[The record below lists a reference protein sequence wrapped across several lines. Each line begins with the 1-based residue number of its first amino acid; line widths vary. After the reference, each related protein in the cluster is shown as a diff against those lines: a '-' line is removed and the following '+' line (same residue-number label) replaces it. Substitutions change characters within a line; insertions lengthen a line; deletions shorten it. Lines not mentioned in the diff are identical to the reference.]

1 MISLIVYGIIVGC
14 IIALGAIG
22 LTMVYKI
29 VGIANFAHGD
39 FMTLGAYIALVMVSI
54 VLPWIGIPDSRFGP
68 LSFGW
73 RMVIAFPVS
82 MLFVAFIA
90 IFFDKLL
97 YKKLRKKKSNAV
109 ILAMSSLGVAF
120 IIRMLILIIWGSD
133 YVFYRPG
140 LLRPALFLPLG
151 IRIRPDEIFIICTAI
166 FLVVLLHLFLNRT
179 KMGKAMRA
187 TSDNPDLALVTG
199 IDTER
204 IISWTWAIG
213 GALTAAGGILYGID
227 VQLHPGMG
235 WNFLIPI
242 FAATILGSIGNIY
255 GALIGGFVIGIAQEV
270 STAFLQPTYKLPVAF
285 MIMIIIL
292 LVRPE
297 GIFGKE

>member
-1 MISLIVYGIIVGC
+1 MISLIVYGIILGC

-54 VLPWIGIPDSRFGP
+54 VLPWAGIPDNRFGP

-73 RMVIAFPVS
+73 RMVIALPVA

-109 ILAMSSLGVAF
+109 VLAMSSLGVAF
-120 IIRMLILIIWGSD
+120 IIRMIILIIWGSD

-151 IRIRPDEIFIICTAI
+151 IRIRPDEIFILCTAI

-204 IISWTWAIG
+204 IISWTWGIG

-270 STAFLQPTYKLPVAF
+270 STAFLEPTYKLPVAF